1 MKRGVDEGVG
11 GGGWM
16 SACRGRNVTQ
26 HIDLSFVGRIT
37 VHDGEDTDGGVSRIG
52 NGIQGGR

>member
-1 MKRGVDEGVG
+1 MWVAEDGCRA
-11 GGGWM
+11 
-16 SACRGRNVTQ
+16 ACRGRNVTQ

-37 VHDGEDTDGGVSRIG
+37 VHDGEDTGGGVSRIG

>member
-1 MKRGVDEGVG
+1 MDVG
-11 GGGWM
+11 RRAG
-16 SACRGRNVTQ
+16 GRNVTQ

-37 VHDGEDTDGGVSRIG
+37 VHDGEEDTDGGVSRIG

>member
-1 MKRGVDEGVG
+1 MDVG
-11 GGGWM
+11 RRAG
-16 SACRGRNVTQ
+16 GRNVTQ

-37 VHDGEDTDGGVSRIG
+37 VHDGEDTGGGVSRIG